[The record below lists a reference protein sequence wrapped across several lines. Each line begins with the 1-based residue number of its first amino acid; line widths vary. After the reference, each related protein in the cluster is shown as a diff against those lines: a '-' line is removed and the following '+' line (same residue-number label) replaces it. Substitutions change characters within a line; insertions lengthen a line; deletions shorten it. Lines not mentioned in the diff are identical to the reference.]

1 LQKSEE
7 NKSMRALRSTRRGFT
22 LVELLV
28 VIGIIALL
36 IAILLPSLSKAKA
49 QANAVKCA
57 SQMRDIGQQLYI
69 YALANRGILIPLKG
83 TGTAPFYKHRGG
95 DENPNERWPMYA
107 FNPPPNDKDNYIA
120 PIMICPTDPYP
131 PGGDHSYDLNAMLYP
146 FINNDS
152 RNFGDKAIR
161 VGTKVRY
168 FSPSEVVIMVD
179 KWPAATEWHLDVGY
193 DSSGNNFIPSTC
205 QQQWDLLVFNIGAN
219 GNTKKLYKHG
229 KSGNNY
235 LHLDMSVSN
244 DEPKDP
250 RDPGSTI
257 ATGQTNMVS
266 PHSYWKQ

>member
-1 LQKSEE
+1 
-7 NKSMRALRSTRRGFT
+7 
-22 LVELLV
+22 
-28 VIGIIALL
+28 
-36 IAILLPSLSKAKA
+36 
-49 QANAVKCA
+49 
-57 SQMRDIGQQLYI
+57 
-69 YALANRGILIPLKG
+69 
-83 TGTAPFYKHRGG
+83 
-95 DENPNERWPMYA
+95 
-107 FNPPPNDKDNYIA
+107 
-120 PIMICPTDPYP
+120 
-131 PGGDHSYDLNAMLYP
+131 MLYP